1 MKYYFQKMMHGVG
14 LFLIVTATVV
24 GVTFLRYLFF
34 EPEMIQ
40 SIFLRQEAEVMK
52 ELKAADPHISPAAAE
67 FQVPRI
73 AAANNR
79 MLDGI
84 LTEQIP

>member
-40 SIFLRQEAEVMK
+40 SIFLR
-52 ELKAADPHISPAAAE
+52 
-67 FQVPRI
+67 
-73 AAANNR
+73 
-79 MLDGI
+79 
-84 LTEQIP
+84 